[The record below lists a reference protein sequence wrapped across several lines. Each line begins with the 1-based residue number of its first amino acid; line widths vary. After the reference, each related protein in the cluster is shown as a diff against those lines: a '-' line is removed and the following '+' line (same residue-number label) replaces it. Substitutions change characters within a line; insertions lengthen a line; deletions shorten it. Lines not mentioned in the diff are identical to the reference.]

1 MRLNALEEHVEIK
14 ANTKVAYPRDVVW
27 VAMRDQMP
35 RLAEFLPN
43 IDTITVES
51 REDTETGTILVNR
64 WQAAKSEIPMVAR
77 KFVKPEQMYWLD
89 FATWTDDKWQCAWR
103 LEMGF
108 MKERVQCSGTT
119 TYVEV
124 EGGTEMQIS
133 GDLQVQLKGLIPRLL
148 IGKAKPAIEGFVT
161 RMLRPNFQK
170 TADALGDYLDAQ
182 AKNEGT

>member
-1 MRLNALEEHVEIK
+1 MEIK
-14 ANTKVAYPRDVVW
+14 ANTKVPYPRDVVYG
-27 VAMRDQMP
+27 AMRDQMP

-43 IDTITVES
+43 IDTISVES
-51 REDTETGTILVNR
+51 REDSDTGTVLVNKWR
-64 WQAAKSEIPMVAR
+64 AAKSEIPMVAR
-77 KFVKPEQMYWLD
+77 KFVKPEQMFWLD
-89 FATWTDDKWQCAWR
+89 YATWVDADWRCSWR

-124 EGGTEMQIS
+124 DGGTELQID

-170 TADALGDYLDAQ
+170 TADALTDYLNAQ
-182 AKNEGT
+182 AKTEEA